1 VSRLPVVSGREA
13 VKAFERVGYA
23 VDRQKGSHIQLRQ
36 IAAPYRRLTVPD
48 QRTLA
53 KGLLRA
59 LIRDAGLTVDE
70 FRELLR

>member
-1 VSRLPVVSGREA
+1 MSRLPVVSGREA